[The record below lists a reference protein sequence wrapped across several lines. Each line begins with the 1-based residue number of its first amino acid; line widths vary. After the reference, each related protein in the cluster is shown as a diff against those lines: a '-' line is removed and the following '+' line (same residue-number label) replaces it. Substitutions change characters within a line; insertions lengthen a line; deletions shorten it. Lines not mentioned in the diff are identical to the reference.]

1 MYRRNQLCQK
11 QNLAKLK
18 TIVTSV
24 VREVLSPPFT
34 RRQVSSRCESFVHI
48 DFKEK

>member
-11 QNLAKLK
+11 QNLAKL
-18 TIVTSV
+18 VTSV

-34 RRQVSSRCESFVHI
+34 RRQVSSRWNESFVHI